1 MESFFSRYKNPLL
14 LMAVLFVQ
22 VILLATQ
29 VRRQEDPK
37 NPSSGSTRLIR
48 VWAVNIATPFERAF
62 IGVGRFTRHTWHN
75 YIDLHDVRNQ
85 NHQLQAEVDSL
96 RIAQAKLKEDAEQA
110 HRLQALLDFKEKF
123 IGTTVAAQVIGTSG
137 SEQSRVIYIDKG
149 AHQGLKQDM
158 AVITPDGIVGKVK
171 EVYFMSSQ
179 VLLINDRDSGA
190 GVILEKSRLQGDLH
204 GGGQGETMVKN
215 VMSDE
220 KVDIGENVVTSG
232 GDRIYPK
239 GLPVGVVTGFNT
251 DPDKPLFL
259 SIAVKPASNLGRL
272 EEVLVV
278 TRMTEELPN
287 ASQLSGR
294 VRAADILAQRLP
306 TVPKVPEKG
315 IGKPG
320 DKNPAPEKPATGKPE
335 NKTGVAGTSTQPA
348 VGIPN
353 TTLNQAK
360 KPTAATTSGA
370 DKNAKPVASR
380 PPKKAVQ
387 TPDQSP
393 QATPPDKPQTE
404 APPAANVEKPPE

>member
-29 VRRQEDPK
+29 VRRPEDPK
-37 NPSSGSTRLIR
+37 NPGSGSTRLIR

-62 IGVGRFTRHTWHN
+62 IGMGHFTRSTWHN

-85 NHQLQAEVDSL
+85 NRQLQAEVDNL

-110 HRLQALLDFKEKF
+110 RRLQALLDFKEKF

-137 SEQSRVIYIDKG
+137 SEQSRIIYIDKG
-149 AHQGLKQDM
+149 AHHGLKQDM

-204 GGGQGETMVKN
+204 GSGQGETLVKN

-220 KVDIGENVVTSG
+220 KVDIGERVVTSG

-239 GLPVGVVTGFNT
+239 GLPVGVVTASNT

-259 SIAVKPASNLGRL
+259 SIAVKPATNLGRL

-278 TRMTEELPN
+278 TKMTEELPN

-315 IGKPG
+315 TEKPI
-320 DKNPAPEKPATGKPE
+320 DKNQAQEKPATGKPGNKIGAAE
-335 NKTGVAGTSTQPA
+335 NVTQS
-348 VGIPN
+348 VKGIPN
-353 TTLNQAK
+353 ATMGETK
-360 KPTAATTSGA
+360 KPGPGA
-370 DKNAKPVASR
+370 NSVAEKNPKPLAPK
-380 PPKKAVQ
+380 PPKKAAPA
-387 TPDQSP
+387 PDKSP

-404 APPAANVEKPPE
+404 APPANTEKPPE